1 VRRPGGIVVP
11 VLAVVTALGI
21 AVAGAILTTD
31 PASGPNGAVESL
43 SSGSSGAVGEIGRLL
58 PLGFA
63 FAAGMVAAVNP
74 CGFVLLPTYLGVFLG
89 EADGEGAVDT
99 TGRVRRGLV
108 VGGTLAVGF
117 VVLFVMIGLLV
128 GFVVR
133 SLIAVLPLLGL
144 AVGVG
149 LVVAGGYRLAGG
161 TLSASF
167 PERISGRLSGAA
179 APRLRGYFL
188 FGLAYGTA
196 SLSCT
201 LPIFL
206 AVLGGSL
213 ATPDIPRTLG
223 RVGLYGLGMGSVVL
237 ALTLAAALFKATAV
251 RRLRGAMRVVE
262 PVGTVFLF
270 LAGSYVVYYWL
281 TVGGLL
287 PRASTPG

>member
-1 VRRPGGIVVP
+1 MKRPSKIVLP
-11 VLAVVTALGI
+11 GLAILGALGI

-31 PASGPNGAVESL
+31 PASGPNVAVESL

-74 CGFVLLPTYLGVFLG
+74 CGFVLLPAYLGVFLG
-89 EADGEGAVDT
+89 EADGERAIGAT
-99 TGRVRRGLV
+99 RRVQRGLV
-108 VGGTLAVGF
+108 VGATLAVGF
-117 VVLFVMIGLLV
+117 IVLFAAIGLLV
-128 GFVVR
+128 GF
-133 SLIAVLPLLGL
+133 IARAVIGVLPFLGL
-144 AVGVG
+144 AVGIG

-161 TLSASF
+161 TLYASL
-167 PERISGRLSGAA
+167 PERISGRLSGAG
-179 APRLRGYFL
+179 APSLRGYFL
-188 FGLAYGTA
+188 FGVAYGTA

-237 ALTLAAALFKATAV
+237 VLTLAAALFKATAV

-270 LAGSYVVYYWL
+270 LAGIYVVYYWL

-287 PRASTPG
+287 PRLAARG

>member
-1 VRRPGGIVVP
+1 MKRPSKIVLP
-11 VLAVVTALGI
+11 GLAILGALGI
-21 AVAGAILTTD
+21 AIAGAILTQDRT
-31 PASGPNGAVESL
+31 SGLNGAVESL
-43 SSGSSGAVGEIGRLL
+43 SSGSSGFVGDVGRFL

-74 CGFVLLPTYLGVFLG
+74 CGFVLLPAYLGVFLG
-89 EADGEGAVDT
+89 EADGERAVGT

-108 VGGTLAVGF
+108 VGATLALGF
-117 VVLFVMIGLLV
+117 VLLFAMIGLLV
-128 GFVVR
+128 GF
-133 SLIAVLPLLGL
+133 IARAVIGVLPFLGL
-144 AVGVG
+144 AIGVG
-149 LVVAGGYRLAGG
+149 LVLAGGYRLAGG
-161 TLSASF
+161 TLYASL
-167 PERISGRLSGAA
+167 PERISGRLSGAG
-179 APRLRGYFL
+179 APSLRGYFL

-213 ATPDIPRTLG
+213 ATPDLARTLG

-251 RRLRGAMRVVE
+251 RRLGGAMRVVE

-270 LAGSYVVYYWL
+270 LAGTYVVYYWL

-287 PRASTPG
+287 PRLAARG